1 MKGIKERIE
10 ELDLEI
16 STEGFWDELE
26 RAQKTL
32 QEKKNLENRIASYE
46 ECRSM
51 FEDIELAMSM
61 SEDPEMAAEAEDLAE
76 KLDKKMES
84 IQISLLLNGEYDKS
98 NAVLSIHPG
107 AGGLESQ
114 DWADMLL
121 RMYTRYSNDH
131 GFKVTLLDIQPDPE
145 AGIKSAELLI
155 EGENAY
161 GYLKSERGVHRLV
174 RLSPY
179 NANNKRQTSFASVD
193 VTPDIGDNVEVNIAP
208 EDLRIDT
215 YRSSGAGGQH
225 VNKTDSAVR
234 ITHIPTGIVVTC
246 QNERS
251 QIQNKA
257 FAMRVLYGKL
267 LALAREQHM
276 EKISDL
282 KGNFSQISFGSQI
295 RNYVFQPYTLVKDTR
310 TGAETGNINAVM
322 DGDLDMFINAYL
334 VDLQKG
340 EK

>member
-1 MKGIKERIE
+1 
-10 ELDLEI
+10 
-16 STEGFWDELE
+16 
-26 RAQKTL
+26 
-32 QEKKNLENRIASYE
+32 
-46 ECRSM
+46 
-51 FEDIELAMSM
+51 
-61 SEDPEMAAEAEDLAE
+61 
-76 KLDKKMES
+76 
-84 IQISLLLNGEYDKS
+84 
-98 NAVLSIHPG
+98 
-107 AGGLESQ
+107 
-114 DWADMLL
+114 MLL

-145 AGIKSAELLI
+145 AGIKSAEILI

-161 GYLKSERGVHRLV
+161 GFLKGERGVHRLV

-193 VTPDIGDNVEVNIAP
+193 VTPDVGDDVDVNIAD

-225 VNKTDSAVR
+225 INKTDSAVR

-251 QIQNKA
+251 QGQNKA

-267 LALAREQHM
+267 LALAREQHK

-295 RNYVFQPYTLVKDTR
+295 RNYVFQPYTLVKDAR
-310 TGAETGNINAVM
+310 TGVETSNINGVM

-334 VDLQKG
+334 SSLQKA
-340 EK
+340 

>member
-1 MKGIKERIE
+1 ME
-10 ELDLEI
+10 
-16 STEGFWDELE
+16 TEGFWDELE

-32 QEKKNLENRIASYE
+32 QEKKNLENRLASFE
-46 ECRSM
+46 ECESM
-51 FEDIELAMSM
+51 LEDIELAESM
-61 SEDPEMAAEAEDLAE
+61 SEDPEMAAEAEE
-76 KLDKKMES
+76 KSHELEKKLET
-84 IQISLLLNGEYDKS
+84 IEISLLLNGEYDKN
-98 NAVLSIHPG
+98 NAILSIHPG

-114 DWADMLL
+114 DWADMLF
-121 RMYTRYSNDH
+121 RMYTRYCNDH

-193 VTPDIGDNVEVNIAP
+193 ITPDIGENVEVNIAD

-251 QIQNKA
+251 QTQNKA

-267 LALAREQHM
+267 LALAKEQHM

-310 TGAETGNINAVM
+310 TGVETGNINAVM

-334 VDLQKG
+334 TNLQKG
-340 EK
+340 AI

>member
-1 MKGIKERIE
+1 M
-10 ELDLEI
+10 

-32 QEKKNLENRIASYE
+32 QEKKSIEKKLAEFDGCSVAL
-46 ECRSM
+46 
-51 FEDIELAMSM
+51 EDIELALEMD
-61 SEDPEMAAEAEDLAE
+61 DPELIAEAEENLRE
-76 KLDKKMES
+76 LQKKLSAMETE
-84 IQISLLLNGEYDKS
+84 LLLSDEYDRNS
-98 NAVLSIHPG
+98 AVLSIHPG

-121 RMYTRYSNDH
+121 RMYVRYSNDH
-131 GFKVTLLDIQPDPE
+131 GFKVTMLDIQPDPE
-145 AGIKSAELLI
+145 AGIKSAEILI

-161 GYLKSERGVHRLV
+161 GYLKGERGVHRLV

-193 VTPDIGDNVEVNIAP
+193 VTPDVGDDVDVNIAE

-225 VNKTDSAVR
+225 INKTDSAVR

-251 QIQNKA
+251 QGQNKA

-267 LALAREQHM
+267 LALAKEEHK

-282 KGNFSQISFGSQI
+282 KGNFSQIAFGSQI
-295 RNYVFQPYTLVKDTR
+295 RNYVFQPYTLVKDVR
-310 TGAETGNINAVM
+310 TGVETGNINAVM
-322 DGDLDMFINAYL
+322 DGDLDAFISAYL
-334 VDLQKG
+334 ADIKRGQKDN
-340 EK
+340 EQA

>member
-1 MKGIKERIE
+1 
-10 ELDLEI
+10 
-16 STEGFWDELE
+16 
-26 RAQKTL
+26 
-32 QEKKNLENRIASYE
+32 
-46 ECRSM
+46 M

-310 TGAETGNINAVM
+310 TGVETGNINAVM

>member
-1 MKGIKERIE
+1 
-10 ELDLEI
+10 
-16 STEGFWDELE
+16 
-26 RAQKTL
+26 
-32 QEKKNLENRIASYE
+32 
-46 ECRSM
+46 
-51 FEDIELAMSM
+51 M
-61 SEDPEMAAEAEDLAE
+61 SEDPDMAHEAEE
-76 KLDKKMES
+76 KSHELEKKLET
-84 IQISLLLNGEYDKS
+84 IEISLLLGGEYDKQ
-98 NAVLSIHPG
+98 NAILSIHPG

-114 DWADMLL
+114 DWADMLF
-121 RMYTRYSNDH
+121 RMYTRYANDH

-193 VTPDIGDNVEVNIAP
+193 ITPDIGENVEVNIAD

-251 QIQNKA
+251 QTQNKA

-267 LALAREQHM
+267 LALAKEQHM

-310 TGAETGNINAVM
+310 TGVETGNINAVM

-334 VDLQKG
+334 AALQKG
-340 EK
+340 EI

>member
-1 MKGIKERIE
+1 M
-10 ELDLEI
+10 L
-16 STEGFWDELE
+16 
-26 RAQKTL
+26 
-32 QEKKNLENRIASYE
+32 
-46 ECRSM
+46 
-51 FEDIELAMSM
+51 EDIELAESM
-61 SEDPEMAAEAEDLAE
+61 SEDPEMAAEAEELATA
-76 KLDKKMES
+76 LDKKMEA
-84 IQISLLLNGEYDKS
+84 IHISLLLNGEYDRN

-121 RMYTRYSNDH
+121 RMYTRYCNDH
-131 GFKVTLLDIQPDPE
+131 GFKVTMLDIQPDPE

-193 VTPDIGDNVEVNIAP
+193 VTPDIGEDVDVKIAD

-267 LALAREQHM
+267 LALAKEQHM

-334 VDLQKG
+334 TDLQKG
-340 EK
+340 DI

>member
-51 FEDIELAMSM
+51 LEDIELAMSM

>member
-1 MKGIKERIE
+1 M
-10 ELDLEI
+10 L
-16 STEGFWDELE
+16 
-26 RAQKTL
+26 
-32 QEKKNLENRIASYE
+32 
-46 ECRSM
+46 
-51 FEDIELAMSM
+51 EDIELAESM
-61 SEDPEMAAEAEDLAE
+61 SEDPEMAAEAEELAAA
-76 KLDKKMES
+76 LDKKMEA
-84 IQISLLLNGEYDKS
+84 IHISLLLNGEYDRN

-121 RMYTRYSNDH
+121 RMYTRYCNDH
-131 GFKVTLLDIQPDPE
+131 GFKVTMLDIQPDPE
-145 AGIKSAELLI
+145 AGIKSAELLV

-193 VTPDIGDNVEVNIAP
+193 VTPDIGEDVDVKIAD

-267 LALAREQHM
+267 LALAKEQHM

-334 VDLQKG
+334 TDLQKG
-340 EK
+340 DI